1 MKPAVHRASTNYGDE
16 ATGAQ
21 KMEQAEPLV
30 NPTLEAMRQLG
41 QLAPPAPVESNIH
54 CLSIVG
60 QIEGHMVL
68 PPKNKTTKYEH
79 IIPQLV
85 AIEQSAMI
93 EGVLII
99 LNTIGGD
106 IEAGLA
112 IAEMIK
118 TMSKPSVSFVL
129 GGGHSIGIPIA
140 VAARYS
146 FISDTSTVTIHPIRL
161 TGMVIS
167 VPQTYEYLE
176 KMQDRVIRFIVSNS
190 NITDEKLRELMFRTG
205 ELVRDVGTVLVG
217 KEAVDVGLMD
227 ELGGLSQAMGKLNAL
242 IDENKEETDEGG

>member
-1 MKPAVHRASTNYGDE
+1 
-16 ATGAQ
+16 
-21 KMEQAEPLV
+21 
-30 NPTLEAMRQLG
+30 
-41 QLAPPAPVESNIH
+41 
-54 CLSIVG
+54 
-60 QIEGHMVL
+60 L

-79 IIPQLV
+79 VIPQLV
-85 AIEQSAMI
+85 AIEQNPMI

-99 LNTIGGD
+99 LNTVGGD

-112 IAEMIK
+112 IAEMIR
-118 TMSKPSVSFVL
+118 TMSKPAVSLVL

-161 TGMVIS
+161 TGM
-167 VPQTYEYLE
+167 EYLD

-190 NITDEKLRELMFRTG
+190 KISDEKLRELMFRTG

-227 ELGGLSQAMGKLNAL
+227 ELGGLAKAMEKLNAL
-242 IDENKEETDEGG
+242 IDEAKASEGG